1 MAAVAGARHLPELWR
16 VGVPLLP
23 PAGDPAARR
32 GGPLPRPGPPGGGV
46 VSRILWAATGFAAAT
61 LVLTGSGS
69 PPGPPPAEELVI
81 AYACQHPSDAVLA
94 WAEAQG
100 VHVDVRECP
109 PREEK

>member
-1 MAAVAGARHLPELWR
+1 
-16 VGVPLLP
+16 
-23 PAGDPAARR
+23 
-32 GGPLPRPGPPGGGV
+32 

-94 WAEAQG
+94 WAEMQG
-100 VHVDVRECP
+100 VRVDVRDCP
-109 PREEK
+109 QEEN